1 MPARRG
7 QARAVR
13 NKSCPERRLAQSQSA
28 TRETRMQTYRAASAS
43 GGFANIDL
51 NPRRPTTN
59 RTAQDHQR
67 EKQITHKGS
76 HQDAS
81 QINIPWCAHWISLKQ
96 VFCALGVGAEDR
108 GPTVDITCR
117 HFQIASNSSRHTW
130 LKSRKGSKLSL
141 SIRCC
146 TSTNERL
153 GSEYV
158 KTIVFT
164 TADA

>member
-96 VFCALGVGAEDR
+96 VFQPIEEPPPRARLPAFPFLR
-108 GPTVDITCR
+108 QPRRCR
-117 HFQIASNSSRHTW
+117 SFLQRAVPPAGFVRS
-130 LKSRKGSKLSL
+130 
-141 SIRCC
+141 
-146 TSTNERL
+146 
-153 GSEYV
+153 
-158 KTIVFT
+158 
-164 TADA
+164 